1 MNAVDRFTSAAAA
14 VGLTPDVQRFPE
26 GTRTAADAAAAVGC
40 AVGQIVKSLVF
51 SVDGAPILILTSGAN
66 QVDTE
71 LVGARLGARLEK
83 ADAAVVREAT
93 GFAIGGTPPLGHATP
108 LRTLLDEDLLTH
120 DEVWAAAGTPD
131 TCFPITP
138 DTLLE
143 VTGAE
148 VVAVQDRGDV
158 SDTSEGAA

>member
-1 MNAVDRFTSAAAA
+1 MNAVDRFTAAAA
-14 VGLTPDVQRFPE
+14 EVGLTPAVQRFPE

-40 AVGQIVKSLVF
+40 EVGQIVKSLIF

-71 LVGARLGARLEK
+71 LVGGYLGASLEK
-83 ADAAVVREAT
+83 ADAALVREST

-108 LRTLLDEDLLTH
+108 LRTLLDQDLLTH

-131 TCFPITP
+131 TCFPIEPRELASIT
-138 DTLLE
+138 E
-143 VTGAE
+143 AE
-148 VVAVQDRGDV
+148 VLAVRN
-158 SDTSEGAA
+158 

>member
-1 MNAVDRFTSAAAA
+1 MTAVDRFTAAAA
-14 VGLTPDVQRFPE
+14 EVGLTPAVQRFPE

-40 AVGQIVKSLVF
+40 EVGQIVKSLIF

-71 LVGARLGARLEK
+71 LVGGYLGASLEK
-83 ADAAVVREAT
+83 ADAALVREST

-108 LRTLLDEDLLTH
+108 LRTLLDQDLLTH

-131 TCFPITP
+131 TCFPIEPRELASIT
-138 DTLLE
+138 E
-143 VTGAE
+143 AE
-148 VVAVQDRGDV
+148 VLAVRN
-158 SDTSEGAA
+158 